1 LSSRGESLRSLQA
14 NLDGTIGVVFGKGDY
29 PRGLDLI
36 AEDLTRRLIPFWERH
51 NEAGQLNCGVLQ
63 FGIQSGVAT
72 TENFLFDSERSVL
85 TGAGKINLATEK
97 IDFLLAPKP
106 KDPSLFSLN
115 TKLRITGS
123 VLDPT
128 VRPDP
133 MSAAI
138 KGAKALSFFAIGPAG
153 LLAPFVSLGG
163 TQKHPCDLQGLQHE
177 IEAIYH

>member
-1 LSSRGESLRSLQA
+1 
-14 NLDGTIGVVFGKGDY
+14 
-29 PRGLDLI
+29 
-36 AEDLTRRLIPFWERH
+36 
-51 NEAGQLNCGVLQ
+51 
-63 FGIQSGVAT
+63 
-72 TENFLFDSERSVL
+72 L
-85 TGAGKINLATEK
+85 TGAGEINLATEK
-97 IDFLLAPKP
+97 IDFLLAPQP

-115 TKLRITGS
+115 MKLRITGS

-163 TQKHPCDLQGLQHE
+163 TKKHPCDLKSLQNE